1 MSNNFNE
8 STNNDMFEW
17 IEETPEW
24 KNAVKEFEEE
34 NNTTYNTISNVLY
47 IIGGLFIVCSI
58 IGIFVGGFKIM
69 KSHRY
74 YGNSYEG
81 YLFLVASISC
91 FVTSAL
97 FFAYG
102 EIIILNQK
110 ILNLLKD
117 KLS

>member
-1 MSNNFNE
+1 MEN
-8 STNNDMFEW
+8 
-17 IEETPEW
+17 I
-24 KNAVKEFEEE
+24 KNKKW
-34 NNTTYNTISNVLY
+34 YDNVLWICIISY
-47 IIGGLFIVCSI
+47 AILIISEIIGGLFIVCSI